1 MLTLGF
7 YVQDRWTITPNF
19 NLTLGLRADI
29 PIFTSKLDHNP
40 VFDGVIFRDGRTIDT
55 AKLPS
60 TNVMLS
66 PRVGFNWD
74 VMGDHTLQIRGG
86 SGLFAGTPPY
96 VWIGN
101 QAGNNGLLFGQ
112 VETGYAF
119 SGEVNAPK
127 PDNGQPA
134 KASIAITDPE
144 LKYPQIWKTDLA
156 VDYRFGKGWIA
167 TVELLYN
174 KDVHA
179 LYHTDIN
186 HPNYDRSW
194 VTNLGGAD
202 NRPYLIK
209 NKLNS
214 EAYDVIM
221 LTNTNKGYSFYT
233 TLQLQKDFLTGPLKG
248 LYLNGSYTFGV
259 SKSVTDG
266 SSSVASSAYKY
277 RPAVNPDADEL
288 GYSAGSFPDRILL
301 QASYRIEYAK
311 SMATSIGVIYQRYM
325 PFRYSYTYNGDVNN
339 DSYSYN
345 DLIFVPEKMS
355 DIRIVPAAGDK
366 RSELAIWHDIYSF
379 IKQDPYLRYH
389 RGEYAERNGGRAPYV
404 NQVDLNFAQD
414 FFLETASG
422 QRNTIRVSL
431 DISNFLNLLNKNW
444 GVRQSTPSGWNQQYQ
459 FLQMTEKPSAANN
472 YTPGFTMPEKN
483 GAVPTSTFEDYISPS
498 SRWAMQIG
506 VKYMFN

>member
-1 MLTLGF
+1 
-7 YVQDRWTITPNF
+7 
-19 NLTLGLRADI
+19 
-29 PIFTSKLDHNP
+29 
-40 VFDGVIFRDGRTIDT
+40 
-55 AKLPS
+55 
-60 TNVMLS
+60 
-66 PRVGFNWD
+66 
-74 VMGDHTLQIRGG
+74 
-86 SGLFAGTPPY
+86 
-96 VWIGN
+96 
-101 QAGNNGLLFGQ
+101 
-112 VETGYAF
+112 
-119 SGEVNAPK
+119 
-127 PDNGQPA
+127 
-134 KASIAITDPE
+134 
-144 LKYPQIWKTDLA
+144 
-156 VDYRFGKGWIA
+156 
-167 TVELLYN
+167 VELLYN

-366 RSELAIWHDIYSF
+366 RSELARHLFVHQAGSIPALPPRRICRAQRRPCPVC
-379 IKQDPYLRYH
+379 KP
-389 RGEYAERNGGRAPYV
+389 GRPELCTGLLPG
-404 NQVDLNFAQD
+404 D
-414 FFLETASG
+414 G
-422 QRNTIRVSL
+422 QRSAQHDPRIARYL
-431 DISNFLNLLNKNW
+431 ELPQPAQQEL
-444 GVRQSTPSGWNQQYQ
+444 GCPSVHAFG
-459 FLQMTEKPSAANN
+459 LEP
-472 YTPGFTMPEKN
+472 
-483 GAVPTSTFEDYISPS
+483 AVPVPADDREAFGRQQLHSGLYHAGEER
-498 SRWAMQIG
+498 SRAHQHLRG
-506 VKYMFN
+506 LHQPLVPLGYADRREVHVQLR